1 MTSTTQTSPAYRAP
15 SSSGGLRGWS
25 GRASRSGRLP
35 AFLLAMAA
43 GILLYGFLVSGDYD
57 VNDVSVRGVQHGDAI
72 EIARTAGAIGESVF
86 GVEPDRIASSVAA
99 LPYVQQAEVRVV
111 LPSRVEIRIIERVPV
126 LVWSNGNEQVLV
138 DANGMVMKTGTLD
151 GLPRV
156 ESTSLNLQPGSIV
169 DPELVAAAA
178 ALEETLEAEVDLIT
192 WNQQTGFTVQLRND
206 RLVMFGSPERFPR
219 KLVIYQEM
227 RTAPLSWR
235 VLDLR
240 EPDRPYFE

>member
-1 MTSTTQTSPAYRAP
+1 
-15 SSSGGLRGWS
+15 
-25 GRASRSGRLP
+25 
-35 AFLLAMAA
+35 
-43 GILLYGFLVSGDYD
+43 
-57 VNDVSVRGVQHGDAI
+57 
-72 EIARTAGAIGESVF
+72 
-86 GVEPDRIASSVAA
+86 
-99 LPYVQQAEVRVV
+99 
-111 LPSRVEIRIIERVPV
+111 
-126 LVWSNGNEQVLV
+126 V